1 MEKRNLAHENPIV
14 KYLYVLSN
22 FSEYIKNA
30 CNDREKGNLLGQ
42 INPQY
47 EIEYMKSKEVLSLL
61 NSKDK
66 KEKEIA
72 KKLFFEKIRKELKL
86 DIENELDSDFIF
98 DNATQILS
106 NIERIFKN
114 KMNLIRCIEQIYVFM
129 LESNKLFYLMHK
141 MLKNENKIKYEKLIV
156 SLKGERDKYE
166 RKANDENIE
175 ISRLNNEINL
185 LKKLMLKN
193 SEECQIIL
201 NNNRI
206 ELEQKYQK
214 LKEDI
219 EFESEQKHQKLIDES
234 EQKHQKLIDEL
245 EQKHQKQIDESE
257 QRYQKLKMESNLNTK
272 QLKERIKLM
281 EEKVQEIN
289 KSNII
294 LSKKVEEAE
303 NQIQEVYDN
312 DLKNYNFLLDKYR
325 NLLDINLHNLLTE
338 KETKKIF
345 NSYSEK
351 INNVLDE
358 NNKLK
363 INNEK
368 LKMEIDQLGIE
379 IDLYKNYIKTTRL
392 EIDSGKIK

>member
-206 ELEQKYQK
+206 QLEQKYQK

-219 EFESEQKHQKLIDES
+219 EFESVQKHQKLINES

>member
-1 MEKRNLAHENPIV
+1 
-14 KYLYVLSN
+14 
-22 FSEYIKNA
+22 
-30 CNDREKGNLLGQ
+30 
-42 INPQY
+42 
-47 EIEYMKSKEVLSLL
+47 
-61 NSKDK
+61 
-66 KEKEIA
+66 
-72 KKLFFEKIRKELKL
+72 
-86 DIENELDSDFIF
+86 
-98 DNATQILS
+98 
-106 NIERIFKN
+106 
-114 KMNLIRCIEQIYVFM
+114 
-129 LESNKLFYLMHK
+129 
-141 MLKNENKIKYEKLIV
+141 
-156 SLKGERDKYE
+156 
-166 RKANDENIE
+166 
-175 ISRLNNEINL
+175 
-185 LKKLMLKN
+185 
-193 SEECQIIL
+193 
-201 NNNRI
+201 
-206 ELEQKYQK
+206 
-214 LKEDI
+214 
-219 EFESEQKHQKLIDES
+219 
-234 EQKHQKLIDEL
+234 
-245 EQKHQKQIDESE
+245 
-257 QRYQKLKMESNLNTK
+257 MESNLNTK

-392 EIDSGKIK
+392 EIDYGKIKWKYFFKIINIKMELP

>member
-61 NSKDK
+61 NSKNK

-72 KKLFFEKIRKELKL
+72 KKLFFEKIHKELKL

-185 LKKLMLKN
+185 LKELMLKN
-193 SEECQIIL
+193 SEECQNIL

-219 EFESEQKHQKLIDES
+219 EFESVQKHQKLINES